1 MTRDPLPVDASI
13 IAVPACQI
21 ILSTA
26 FKEIRKALILFK

>member
-13 IAVPACQI
+13 LAVPAAQI

-26 FKEIRKALILFK
+26 IREIRKALILFK